1 MAAIGLRFQY
11 QHTFSCTHSVN
22 SCRQASSSR
31 TDNDNIIHDVSS
43 FRFFSISIPQ
53 AKEYLCDFVTDKTH
67 FSGIIRIIRQKNS
80 RERGTTMS
88 TIQITKDNFE
98 QEVLLSDKP
107 VLLDFWASW
116 CGPCAA
122 VSPIVEEIAEEN
134 TSTLKVGKINVD
146 EQVELMQRFHIAS
159 IPMFIVIKDGEVA
172 KKSIGLLSK
181 EELLDLL
188 K

>member
-1 MAAIGLRFQY
+1 
-11 QHTFSCTHSVN
+11 
-22 SCRQASSSR
+22 
-31 TDNDNIIHDVSS
+31 
-43 FRFFSISIPQ
+43 
-53 AKEYLCDFVTDKTH
+53 
-67 FSGIIRIIRQKNS
+67 
-80 RERGTTMS
+80 MS

-134 TSTLKVGKINVD
+134 ASTLKVGKVNVD
-146 EQVELMQRFHIAS
+146 TDIELAQRYRIAS
-159 IPMFIVIKDGEVA
+159 IPTFLVFKNGELA
-172 KKSIGLLSK
+172 EKAIGLQSK
-181 EELLDLL
+181 EDLMNLL

>member
-1 MAAIGLRFQY
+1 M
-11 QHTFSCTHSVN
+11 N
-22 SCRQASSSR
+22 
-31 TDNDNIIHDVSS
+31 
-43 FRFFSISIPQ
+43 
-53 AKEYLCDFVTDKTH
+53 
-67 FSGIIRIIRQKNS
+67 
-80 RERGTTMS
+80 

-134 TSTLKVGKINVD
+134 ASTLKVGKVNVD
-146 EQVELMQRFHIAS
+146 TDIELAQRYRIAS
-159 IPMFIVIKDGEVA
+159 IPTFLVFKNGELTEKA
-172 KKSIGLLSK
+172 IGLQSK
-181 EELLDLL
+181 EDLMNLL